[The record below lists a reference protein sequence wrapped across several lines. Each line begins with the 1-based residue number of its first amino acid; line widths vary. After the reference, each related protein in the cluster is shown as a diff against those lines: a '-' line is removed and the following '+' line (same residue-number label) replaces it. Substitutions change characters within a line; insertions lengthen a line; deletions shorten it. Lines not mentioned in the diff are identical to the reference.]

1 MVQWVV
7 EGLDLNI
14 IYTNKNM
21 TKINFTT
28 DHQTNLEKLFLDL
41 SFSGET
47 LSSKFGADTISPYDA
62 LHNVSMSTLKTAHST
77 LKNEVAKKEADTDD
91 WTSTEYDQRQLSLK
105 KKWIEFL
112 HLMIGYKRSEEE
124 KARNSKELR
133 ELKKQLEELKESTL
147 KPEDKIKALEAKIG
161 EMEGTAPTTEVVPT
175 A

>member
-1 MVQWVV
+1 M
-7 EGLDLNI
+7 N
-14 IYTNKNM
+14 
-21 TKINFTT
+21 KINFTAE
-28 DHQTNLEKLFLDL
+28 HRESLNKLFLDL

-47 LSSKFGADTISPYDA
+47 LSNKFGAGTVSPYDA

-91 WTSTEYDQRQLSLK
+91 WTSTEYDQRQLGLK

-133 ELKKQLEELKESTL
+133 EMKRQLEELKESTL
-147 KPEDKIKALEAKIG
+147 KPEDKIKAMEAKIA
-161 EMEGTAPTTEVVPT
+161 EMEGTSPADIAPT